1 MMRRLILLLFFGF
14 VGGSIGCSKGVPKI
28 ESAESESAITLMKTV
43 FATKNPSNLDLNVG
57 GTCARFV
64 SSFEVTDGSNW
75 VTPASLGGTVTNDCL
90 TNGTFTM
97 RIPSIG
103 SGLGA
108 IGALPAGSS
117 GTVRVRGV
125 SEYGPTSQAT
135 LQITRLTSAYTI
147 RSKMEGTTSM
157 VPGELASNLKSNAL
171 KPLRV
176 VTGGYKIRS
185 GLR

>member
-1 MMRRLILLLFFGF
+1 MRRLVLFLISGL
-14 VGGSIGCSKGVPKI
+14 VAGSLGCSKGVPNI
-28 ESAESESAITLMKTV
+28 ESAESASSITLMKTV

-57 GTCARFV
+57 GTCAKFV
-64 SSFEVTDGSNW
+64 SSFEVSDGSNW
-75 VTPASLGGTVTNDCL
+75 VTPASLGGTVTNNCL

-108 IGALPAGSS
+108 IGALPDGSS
-117 GTVRVRGV
+117 GTVMVRGV
-125 SEYGPTSQAT
+125 SEYGPTSQAS
-135 LQITRLTSAYTI
+135 LQITHLTSSYTI

-157 VPGELASNLKSNAL
+157 VPGELTSNLKSNAI